1 LGLRTFHIP
10 RCLGA
15 WNRARVALGNF
26 VRHEA
31 MRCDA

>member
-10 RCLGA
+10 RRLGA
-15 WNRARVALGNF
+15 RNRARVALGNF